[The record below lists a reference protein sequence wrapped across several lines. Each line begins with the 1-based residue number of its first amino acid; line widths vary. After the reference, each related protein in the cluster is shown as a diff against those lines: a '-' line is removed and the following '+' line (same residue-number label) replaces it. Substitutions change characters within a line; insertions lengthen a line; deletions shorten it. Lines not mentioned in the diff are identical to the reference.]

1 MSNTRSANIID
12 RVRRNRW
19 GRISQE
25 CRCLMHETWA
35 KDKDFR
41 IYDTK
46 KSKKFKKLVL
56 QFLIQ
61 KKYITK
67 YSNYLCTACNAAAE
81 KLLKVDCE
89 EIKEKER
96 DEDYHQQTPTD
107 NELETMVDNLL
118 NKLSSSDPNSLSYE
132 KWAQLISVI
141 AYKVVNK
148 NIYEDGKEISN
159 VYKDF
164 EKLKELD
171 FNSYIEGRDRCVVG
185 FLEGASGISIKGD
198 TTTQI
203 QFAACSIIESIYFLR
218 NFNII
223 LPYSFLM
230 NLEQFLVSGS
240 KTVTAVNG
248 KISVGGSYTSV
259 QKWLNEQGSEPLKS
273 PDGDLVT
280 FFDNIGRYI
289 IQNYR
294 VWTKKSSLAD
304 IISTVAH
311 IILNKRVFYKIS
323 PNQNL
328 LTGTKVLVQRK
339 FKKE

>member
-12 RVRRNRW
+12 RVGRNRW

-89 EIKEKER
+89 EIKEKKR

-148 NIYEDGKEISN
+148 NIYEDGKKISS

-223 LPYSFLM
+223 LPYNFM
-230 NLEQFLVSGS
+230 INLEQSLVSGS

-248 KISVGGSYTSV
+248 KISAGGSYTSV
-259 QKWLNEQGSEPLKS
+259 QKWLNEQGSE
-273 PDGDLVT
+273 
-280 FFDNIGRYI
+280 
-289 IQNYR
+289 
-294 VWTKKSSLAD
+294 
-304 IISTVAH
+304 H
-311 IILNKRVFYKIS
+311 
-323 PNQNL
+323 
-328 LTGTKVLVQRK
+328 
-339 FKKE
+339 